1 MIVNDSNY
9 YLSFLNKLVG
19 SQNNNCYSINKNLSK
34 LIILFYLQ
42 KLWRILKL
50 LSLNLMIDSE
60 VLIMRIFLVKVTL
73 KIGQGK
79 YLLSILFWKLILGL
93 MKLKFKQRKNN
104 RKLLWKRIVAE

>member
-42 KLWRILKL
+42 KL
-50 LSLNLMIDSE
+50 
-60 VLIMRIFLVKVTL
+60 
-73 KIGQGK
+73 
-79 YLLSILFWKLILGL
+79 
-93 MKLKFKQRKNN
+93 
-104 RKLLWKRIVAE
+104 